1 MTTLTITANDADQ
14 TLINYLKKVF
24 KTLPLSKIY
33 HLFRTKKI
41 RVNNKTTT
49 DFKYRLQENDL
60 VVIYESNLVVNYK
73 PEKITKEAPIEL
85 FYEDDNFLIV
95 NKDHNIV
102 VHQPY
107 GSCLDNMVKYYLQ
120 QKYPKKKREQTF
132 NISHQYRLDK
142 LTKGLIIYPKNKMTQ
157 NALHNATKNG
167 QIIKKYLA
175 ICSGQ
180 LTKNLNISGYITHDE
195 LTMKMKFSIEPSEQS
210 KSCSTIFTPIFNTK
224 DFTLVECQLVTGR
237 KHQIRSTLQFLNLP
251 IVGDTKYGST
261 IVTPNKIALFAYY
274 LSFNDLEEPF
284 TYLNDQNFIIKD
296 LKTDLIKQ
304 IKKEKW

>member
-1 MTTLTITANDADQ
+1 MTSLTITANDADQ

-24 KTLPLSKIY
+24 KTLPLSQIY
-33 HLFRTKKI
+33 RLFRTKKI
-41 RVNNKTTT
+41 RVNNKTIT

-73 PEKITKEAPIEL
+73 PEKITKEAPIAL
-85 FYEDDNFLIV
+85 LYEDDNFLIV
-95 NKDHNIV
+95 NKEHNVV

-120 QKYPKKKREQTF
+120 QKYPKQKREQTF
-132 NISHQYRLDK
+132 IISHQYRLDK
-142 LTKGLIIYPKNKMTQ
+142 LTKGLIIYPKNKITQ
-157 NALHNATKNG
+157 NALHNAAQNG
-167 QIIKKYLA
+167 QITKKYFA

-180 LTKNLNISGYITHDE
+180 LTKSLHISGYITHDD
-195 LTMKMKFSIEPSEQS
+195 LAMKMKFTLESYEQS
-210 KSCSTIFTPIFNTK
+210 KSCSSIFTPIFCTR
-224 DFTLVECQLVTGR
+224 DFTLVECQLITGR

-274 LSFNDLEEPF
+274 LLFHDLQEPF
-284 TYLNDQNFIIKD
+284 AYLNDKEFIIKS
-296 LKTDLIKQ
+296 LKSDLINQ
-304 IKKEKW
+304 IKAEKW